1 MLPNPCYCIE
11 ITYHVMM
18 VDTRY
23 LLDNCHEPHCKIGFL
38 VRFAVESPR
47 YVVYIFFSN
56 VSARVV
62 TNVFY

>member
-1 MLPNPCYCIE
+1 MLPNQCYCIE
-11 ITYHVMM
+11 ITYHVMR

-38 VRFAVESPR
+38 VRFAVESTL
-47 YVVYIFFSN
+47 YVVSIFVSN
-56 VSARVV
+56 AFARVV